1 MLKKPKEVETS
12 VKTPKI
18 TKLKK
23 IYGRLKQWKWK
34 KNFTASIRTIGSME
48 TVGTRE
54 NGKTSIRTLMK
65 VAKYLQ
71 ELKELQDLQKL

>member
-34 KNFTASIRTIGSME
+34 KYFTASIRIIGTMG
-48 TVGTRE
+48 TVGTMGTME
-54 NGKTSIRTLMK
+54 NRKKMKMGSRNQKEVNKLGYLMS
-65 VAKYLQ
+65 L
-71 ELKELQDLQKL
+71 